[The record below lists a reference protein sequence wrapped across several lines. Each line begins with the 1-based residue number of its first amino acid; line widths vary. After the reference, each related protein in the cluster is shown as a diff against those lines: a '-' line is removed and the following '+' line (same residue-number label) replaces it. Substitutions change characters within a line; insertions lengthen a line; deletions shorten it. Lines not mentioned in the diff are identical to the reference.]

1 MSEGF
6 GRDARLRSRG
16 EFTAVQKSGRRAAGR
31 FLTLLG
37 QPNTVGRDRL
47 GIIASRRVGNAVVRN
62 RAKRRVRELFRR
74 LNDPSNTRPFD
85 LVVIVKTEL
94 VTAPLPAV
102 VAEFQAALKKL
113 RGSQVS
119 TAPRVER

>member
-6 GRDARLRSRG
+6 GREARLRSRG
-16 EFTAVQKSGRRAAGR
+16 EFTAVQKSGRRVAGR
-31 FLTLLG
+31 YLTLLG
-37 QPNTVGRDRL
+37 QPNALGRDRL

-62 RAKRRVRELFRR
+62 RAKRRVREIFRR
-74 LNDPSNTRPFD
+74 LRDSTSRPLD

-102 VAEFQAALKKL
+102 AAEFHAALKKL

-119 TAPRVER
+119 TAPRGER